1 MGIRVSCS
9 FFAPYTVLLF
19 YFTSRLLPHQ
29 FLGIQASTVAS
40 NETDR
45 LALLQFK
52 SKITHDPL
60 GALGSWNASI
70 HFCNWYGVTCSRRHQ
85 QRVTI
90 LDLGSLKLAVEY
102 GPHSSRYNQLVGKLP
117 SDFSSLLKI
126 EFLSL
131 GFNHL
136 TGSIPSSFGN
146 LTSIDTLYLSQNNLD
161 GSIPDTLGLL
171 KNLVT
176 LALAANRLSGTIP
189 SSIFNISSIT
199 VFEAGTNQIHGCIPL
214 DIGFSLPNL
223 QFFSVMFN
231 QITGSIPPSI
241 SNASKLEV
249 LQVTDNK
256 LRGEVPYLEKLQR
269 LSTFMITGNS
279 LGSGRRHDLNFLCSL
294 TNATMLI
301 WVGINVNNFGGILP
315 GCISNFSTTLEMFL
329 LDHNK
334 IVGSIPAGIG
344 KFVNLQSLH
353 MWNNQ
358 LSGTIPLAIGELQNL
373 GILALDSNRLSGNIP
388 PSIGNLKK
396 LVEPYVSDNFLKGS
410 IPSSLG
416 LCESLRTIG
425 LFNNNLSGT
434 IPPQLMGLT
443 SLVALDLSRN
453 QFSGS
458 FPTEVG
464 NLINLETLT
473 VSGNILQG
481 EIPSTLGS
489 CIKLEILEMQ
499 GNVFQGPIP
508 SSLSSLRGLTIL
520 DLSRNKL
527 SGEIPEFL
535 VGLKVIENLNLSY
548 NDLEGM
554 VPTEGVFKNASAI
567 SVLGNNKLCG
577 GISEF
582 KLPPCGLKKSTERRL
597 TFELKLVIAIVSG
610 LMGLALTLSIS
621 FLCWVRK
628 RKEQSNPNSLI
639 NSLLNLSY
647 QNLHNA
653 TDGFSSANLI
663 GTGSFGSVYKGVLDE
678 GRTTVAVKV
687 FNLHHRA
694 SRSFIAEC
702 RALRSI
708 RHRNLVKVLTACSGV
723 DYQGNDFKA
732 LVYEFMQNGSL
743 EEWLYPVNREDE
755 IDKTPRNLNL
765 LQRLNIAIDVA
776 SALDYLHHDCQP
788 ITTHCDLKPS
798 NILLDEE
805 MVAHVGDFGLARFL
819 PPTHVQT
826 SSIGVKGSIGY
837 IAPEYGLGSEVSTNG
852 DVYSYGI
859 LICRERDRSTSLL
872 EFKSKISHDPLG
884 ALGLWNESIHFCQWH
899 GVTCSRRH
907 QQKVTILD
915 LESLKLAGSILPHIG
930 NLSFLKI
937 LNLENNSFTHEIP
950 SEIGRLRRLQVPA
963 LNNNSIGGEIPVNLS
978 NCSNLIRIGLA
989 KNQLM
994 GKIPSDFGS
1003 LSKIEVLSLGFN
1015 NLIGSIPP
1023 PLGNLSSL
1031 RKISLAINN
1040 LAGSIPFTLSKL
1052 KNLVILYLGVN
1063 RLSGTVPS
1071 SIFNISSIAE
1081 FDVGENQIQGN
1092 IPLDFGFTLQN
1103 LQYFSIGTNG
1113 ITGAIPPSISNA
1125 SKLEVLQA
1133 LNNKQGK
1140 CLNWKSYKVLLCSE
1154 LHPTVSGVGDTM
1166 I

>member
-1 MGIRVSCS
+1 
-9 FFAPYTVLLF
+9 
-19 YFTSRLLPHQ
+19 
-29 FLGIQASTVAS
+29 
-40 NETDR
+40 
-45 LALLQFK
+45 
-52 SKITHDPL
+52 
-60 GALGSWNASI
+60 
-70 HFCNWYGVTCSRRHQ
+70 
-85 QRVTI
+85 
-90 LDLGSLKLAVEY
+90 
-102 GPHSSRYNQLVGKLP
+102 
-117 SDFSSLLKI
+117 
-126 EFLSL
+126 
-131 GFNHL
+131 
-136 TGSIPSSFGN
+136 
-146 LTSIDTLYLSQNNLD
+146 
-161 GSIPDTLGLL
+161 
-171 KNLVT
+171 
-176 LALAANRLSGTIP
+176 
-189 SSIFNISSIT
+189 
-199 VFEAGTNQIHGCIPL
+199 
-214 DIGFSLPNL
+214 
-223 QFFSVMFN
+223 
-231 QITGSIPPSI
+231 
-241 SNASKLEV
+241 
-249 LQVTDNK
+249 
-256 LRGEVPYLEKLQR
+256 
-269 LSTFMITGNS
+269 
-279 LGSGRRHDLNFLCSL
+279 
-294 TNATMLI
+294 
-301 WVGINVNNFGGILP
+301 
-315 GCISNFSTTLEMFL
+315 
-329 LDHNK
+329 
-334 IVGSIPAGIG
+334 
-344 KFVNLQSLH
+344 
-353 MWNNQ
+353 
-358 LSGTIPLAIGELQNL
+358 
-373 GILALDSNRLSGNIP
+373 ILALDSNRLSGNIP

-416 LCESLRTIG
+416 LCESLTTIG

-453 QFSGS
+453 QFRGS

-499 GNVFQGPIP
+499 GNVFQ
-508 SSLSSLRGLTIL
+508 GLTIL

-582 KLPPCGLKKSTERRL
+582 KLPPCGLKKSTEWRL

-678 GRTTVAVKV
+678 GRTTVTVKV
-687 FNLHHRA
+687 FNLHHHRA

-708 RHRNLVKVLTACSGV
+708 RHRNLVKVFTACSGV

-755 IDKTPRNLNL
+755 VDKAPRNLNL

-805 MVAHVGDFGLARFL
+805 MVSHVGDFGLARFL

-859 LICRERDRSTSLL
+859 LMLELIIRKKPSDIMFEGDMNLHNFARMALPDHVMDIVDSTLL
-872 EFKSKISHDPLG
+872 NDVEDLAIISNQRQRQIRVNNIIECLISMLRIGSK
-884 ALGLWNESIHFCQWH
+884 A
-899 GVTCSRRH
+899 
-907 QQKVTILD
+907 QKVTILD

-950 SEIGRLRRLQVPA
+950 SEIGRLRRLQVPD

-978 NCSNLIRIGLA
+978 SCSNLIRIGLA

-1063 RLSGTVPS
+1063 RLSGIVPS

-1081 FDVGENQIQGN
+1081 FDVGENKIQGN
-1092 IPLDFGFTLQN
+1092 IPLDYGFTLQN
-1103 LQYFSIGTNG
+1103 LQYFSIGTNR

-1125 SKLEVLQA
+1125 SKLEVFQA
-1133 LNNKQGK
+1133 LNNKLTGE
-1140 CLNWKSYKVLLCSE
+1140 V
-1154 LHPTVSGVGDTM
+1154 P
-1166 I
+1166 

>member
-90 LDLGSLKLAVEY
+90 LDLGSLKLA
-102 GPHSSRYNQLVGKLP
+102 GSITPHIGNLTFLKVLNLENNSFTHEIPSEIGRLRRLQKQLVGKLP

-161 GSIPDTLGLL
+161 GSSPDTLGLL
-171 KNLVT
+171 KNLGT

-256 LRGEVPYLEKLQR
+256 LRGEVPYLEKVQR
-269 LSTFMITGNS
+269 LSIFMITGNS
-279 LGSGRRHDLNFLCSL
+279 LGSGGRHDLNFLCSL

-334 IVGSIPAGIG
+334 I
-344 KFVNLQSLH
+344 FVNLQSLH

-358 LSGTIPLAIGELQNL
+358 VSGTIPLAIGELQNL

-396 LVEPYVSDNFLKGS
+396 LVELYVSDNFLKGS

-416 LCESLRTIG
+416 LCESLTTIG

-453 QFSGS
+453 QFRGS

-582 KLPPCGLKKSTERRL
+582 KLPPCGLKKSRERRL

-678 GRTTVAVKV
+678 GRTTVTVKV
-687 FNLHHRA
+687 FNLHHHRA

-708 RHRNLVKVLTACSGV
+708 RHRNLVKVFTACSGV

-755 IDKTPRNLNL
+755 VDKAPRNLNL

-859 LICRERDRSTSLL
+859 LMLELIIRKKPSDIMFEGDMNLHNFARMALPDHVMDIVDSTLL
-872 EFKSKISHDPLG
+872 NDVEDLAIISNQRQRQIRVNNIIECLISM
-884 ALGLWNESIHFCQWH
+884 LRI
-899 GVTCSRRH
+899 GVTCSMESPKDRMKMTNVVH
-907 QQKVTILD
+907 ELQSTKNIL
-915 LESLKLAGSILPHIG
+915 LGS
-930 NLSFLKI
+930 
-937 LNLENNSFTHEIP
+937 
-950 SEIGRLRRLQVPA
+950 R
-963 LNNNSIGGEIPVNLS
+963 
-978 NCSNLIRIGLA
+978 
-989 KNQLM
+989 
-994 GKIPSDFGS
+994 
-1003 LSKIEVLSLGFN
+1003 
-1015 NLIGSIPP
+1015 
-1023 PLGNLSSL
+1023 
-1031 RKISLAINN
+1031 
-1040 LAGSIPFTLSKL
+1040 
-1052 KNLVILYLGVN
+1052 
-1063 RLSGTVPS
+1063 
-1071 SIFNISSIAE
+1071 
-1081 FDVGENQIQGN
+1081 
-1092 IPLDFGFTLQN
+1092 
-1103 LQYFSIGTNG
+1103 
-1113 ITGAIPPSISNA
+1113 
-1125 SKLEVLQA
+1125 
-1133 LNNKQGK
+1133 
-1140 CLNWKSYKVLLCSE
+1140 
-1154 LHPTVSGVGDTM
+1154 TM
-1166 I
+1166 REMQRFR

>member
-1 MGIRVSCS
+1 MKS
-9 FFAPYTVLLF
+9 
-19 YFTSRLLPHQ
+19 
-29 FLGIQASTVAS
+29 
-40 NETDR
+40 
-45 LALLQFK
+45 LQ
-52 SKITHDPL
+52 
-60 GALGSWNASI
+60 
-70 HFCNWYGVTCSRRHQ
+70 
-85 QRVTI
+85 
-90 LDLGSLKLAVEY
+90 KLV
-102 GPHSSRYNQLVGKLP
+102 NQLVGKLP

-199 VFEAGTNQIHGCIPL
+199 VFEAGTNHIHGCIPL

-279 LGSGRRHDLNFLCSL
+279 LGSGGRHDLNFLCSL

-416 LCESLRTIG
+416 LCESLTTIG

-499 GNVFQGPIP
+499 GNVFQG
-508 SSLSSLRGLTIL
+508 LTIL

-582 KLPPCGLKKSTERRL
+582 KLPPCGLKKSTEWRL

-653 TDGFSSANLI
+653 TDGF
-663 GTGSFGSVYKGVLDE
+663 GSVYKGVLDE

-687 FNLHHRA
+687 FNLHHRP

-708 RHRNLVKVLTACSGV
+708 RHRNLVK
-723 DYQGNDFKA
+723 
-732 LVYEFMQNGSL
+732 NGSL

-755 IDKTPRNLNL
+755 IDKAPRNLNFF
-765 LQRLNIAIDVA
+765 QRLNIAIDVA

-788 ITTHCDLKPS
+788 ITSHCDLKPS

-805 MVAHVGDFGLARFL
+805 MVSHVGDFGLARFL

-859 LICRERDRSTSLL
+859 LMLELIIRKKPSDIMFEGDMNLHNFARMALPDHVMDIVDSTLL
-872 EFKSKISHDPLG
+872 NDVEDLAIIS
-884 ALGLWNESIHFCQWH
+884 NQRQRQIRVNSIIECLISMLRI
-899 GVTCSRRH
+899 GVTCSMESRKDRMKMTNVVH
-907 QQKVTILD
+907 ELQSTKNIL
-915 LESLKLAGSILPHIG
+915 LGS
-930 NLSFLKI
+930 
-937 LNLENNSFTHEIP
+937 
-950 SEIGRLRRLQVPA
+950 R
-963 LNNNSIGGEIPVNLS
+963 
-978 NCSNLIRIGLA
+978 
-989 KNQLM
+989 
-994 GKIPSDFGS
+994 
-1003 LSKIEVLSLGFN
+1003 
-1015 NLIGSIPP
+1015 
-1023 PLGNLSSL
+1023 
-1031 RKISLAINN
+1031 
-1040 LAGSIPFTLSKL
+1040 
-1052 KNLVILYLGVN
+1052 
-1063 RLSGTVPS
+1063 
-1071 SIFNISSIAE
+1071 
-1081 FDVGENQIQGN
+1081 
-1092 IPLDFGFTLQN
+1092 
-1103 LQYFSIGTNG
+1103 
-1113 ITGAIPPSISNA
+1113 
-1125 SKLEVLQA
+1125 
-1133 LNNKQGK
+1133 
-1140 CLNWKSYKVLLCSE
+1140 
-1154 LHPTVSGVGDTM
+1154 TM
-1166 I
+1166 REMQRFR

>member
-1 MGIRVSCS
+1 MSASLKDSGGGLSASIPWLRNR
-9 FFAPYTVLLF
+9 A
-19 YFTSRLLPHQ
+19 
-29 FLGIQASTVAS
+29 FLVERSSGSGGEIVFSKLGFSWASTVAS

-90 LDLGSLKLAVEY
+90 LDLGSLKLA
-102 GPHSSRYNQLVGKLP
+102 GSITPHIGNLTFLKVLNLENNSFTHEIPSEIGRLRRLQKQLVGKLP

-161 GSIPDTLGLL
+161 GSSPDTLGLL
-171 KNLVT
+171 KNLGT

-199 VFEAGTNQIHGCIPL
+199 VFEAGTNQIHGWKH
-214 DIGFSLPNL
+214 S
-223 QFFSVMFN
+223 S
-231 QITGSIPPSI
+231 
-241 SNASKLEV
+241 
-249 LQVTDNK
+249 
-256 LRGEVPYLEKLQR
+256 
-269 LSTFMITGNS
+269 
-279 LGSGRRHDLNFLCSL
+279 
-294 TNATMLI
+294 
-301 WVGINVNNFGGILP
+301 
-315 GCISNFSTTLEMFL
+315 
-329 LDHNK
+329 
-334 IVGSIPAGIG
+334 GIG

-358 LSGTIPLAIGELQNL
+358 VSGTIPLAIGELQNL

-396 LVEPYVSDNFLKGS
+396 LVELYVSDNFLKGS

-416 LCESLRTIG
+416 LCESLTTIG

-453 QFSGS
+453 QFRGS

-582 KLPPCGLKKSTERRL
+582 KLPPCGLKKSRERRL

-678 GRTTVAVKV
+678 GRTTVTVKV
-687 FNLHHRA
+687 FNLHHHRA

-708 RHRNLVKVLTACSGV
+708 RHRNLVKVFTACSGV

-755 IDKTPRNLNL
+755 VDKAPRNLNL

-859 LICRERDRSTSLL
+859 LMLELIIRKKPSDIMFEGDMNLHNFARMALPDHVMDIVDSTLL
-872 EFKSKISHDPLG
+872 NDVEDLAIISNQRQRQIRVNNIIECLISM
-884 ALGLWNESIHFCQWH
+884 LRI
-899 GVTCSRRH
+899 GVTCSMESPKDRMKMTNVVH
-907 QQKVTILD
+907 ELQSTKNIL
-915 LESLKLAGSILPHIG
+915 LGS
-930 NLSFLKI
+930 
-937 LNLENNSFTHEIP
+937 
-950 SEIGRLRRLQVPA
+950 R
-963 LNNNSIGGEIPVNLS
+963 
-978 NCSNLIRIGLA
+978 
-989 KNQLM
+989 
-994 GKIPSDFGS
+994 
-1003 LSKIEVLSLGFN
+1003 
-1015 NLIGSIPP
+1015 
-1023 PLGNLSSL
+1023 
-1031 RKISLAINN
+1031 
-1040 LAGSIPFTLSKL
+1040 
-1052 KNLVILYLGVN
+1052 
-1063 RLSGTVPS
+1063 
-1071 SIFNISSIAE
+1071 
-1081 FDVGENQIQGN
+1081 
-1092 IPLDFGFTLQN
+1092 
-1103 LQYFSIGTNG
+1103 
-1113 ITGAIPPSISNA
+1113 
-1125 SKLEVLQA
+1125 
-1133 LNNKQGK
+1133 
-1140 CLNWKSYKVLLCSE
+1140 
-1154 LHPTVSGVGDTM
+1154 TM
-1166 I
+1166 REMQRFR